1 MASVSSCGFRRGAG
15 GDQTYF
21 DRSALG
27 AVYSSADDIV
37 VVFLVF
43 CGCVFC
49 VGVSGSWNGVGE
61 RVAMW
66 GDGEAMA
73 VGVEVK

>member
-1 MASVSSCGFRRGAG
+1 
-15 GDQTYF
+15 
-21 DRSALG
+21 LG

-37 VVFLVF
+37 AVFLVF

-49 VGVSGSWNGVGE
+49 VGVSRSWNGVEE